1 MKKSQLRIIFMGTPE
16 FAEFSLNRIILKGY
30 NVVAVVTMPDKPIG
44 RHRSVLSE
52 SPVKRLAITL
62 GIPVL
67 QPESL
72 KDEKFL
78 SILKSYNAHLQI
90 VVAFRMLPE
99 SVWGMPKFGTINL
112 HASLLPQYRG
122 AAPINWALVNG
133 ERVTGVTTFFIRHNI
148 DTGDIIN
155 QRTVE
160 IEPSDNAATLH
171 DKLMIEGASLLLET
185 IEQIIKGQVNKIRQS
200 DIITERDLLLKPAPK
215 IFKETRRIP
224 WHNNMDTVCNFIRG
238 FAPYPAAWS
247 KLYTFDKKIME
258 FKVLEVEKKESVV
271 KHALG
276 QIDTDGRKF
285 LDVAVTDGYIRLL
298 TIQPAGKKQ
307 MSVVSFLCGNSITKD
322 DFFK

>member
-44 RHRSVLSE
+44 RHRSVLSK
-52 SPVKRLAITL
+52 SPVKRLAISL

-72 KDEKFL
+72 KDENFL

-133 ERVTGVTTFFIRHNI
+133 ESVTGVTTFFIRHDI
-148 DTGDIIN
+148 DTGDIIS

-160 IEPSDNAATLH
+160 IEPADNVATLH
-171 DKLMIEGASLLLET
+171 DKLMIEGALLLLET
-185 IEQIIKGQVNKIRQS
+185 IEQIIKGQVNKTRQS
-200 DIITERDLLLKPAPK
+200 DIITERDILLKPAPK

-224 WHNNMDTVCNFIRG
+224 WHNNMDSVCNFIRG
-238 FAPYPAAWS
+238 FAPYPGAWS
-247 KLYTFDKKIME
+247 ELCTSDQKNME
-258 FKVLEVEKKESVV
+258 FKVLEVEKQESVV
-271 KHALG
+271 KHASG
-276 QIDTDGRKF
+276 QIHTDGRKF
-285 LDVAVTDGYIRLL
+285 LDVAVADGYIRLL